1 MKNIK
6 FIGIALV
13 LLFSSGSVVAQSDE
27 KVKETNSEVVMT
39 KSELESFL
47 AKVAELRRKKLR
59 EQKELR
65 NKKDLAELRN
75 RYNTT
80 HHYGEYGREVS
91 REELYREID
100 RLNWRID
107 RLSYQGAYQQSGGSD
122 NSTII
127 MPGRDRGYVYDGG
140 RRETIVPV
148 KVKTDD
154 KNQKA
159 IWELEKKLD
168 SLKSIQKEDKE
179 MALLKAQFDAL
190 EAKLNNNK
198 PVEKVIIKKD
208 DKRSMLEDLLAKF
221 KNFKKQIFFENN
233 SSKLNANDLTYLS
246 DIANVLK
253 KHSELSVVLE
263 GWAST
268 RGNSQY
274 NKRLSMNRA
283 EVVKSAL
290 VNNGIDQKRVVS
302 SFQGEDKESTEAHA
316 RRVDISVILK

>member
-1 MKNIK
+1 M
-6 FIGIALV
+6 ALV
-13 LLFSSGSVVAQSDE
+13 LLLSSGSAVAQSNE
-27 KVKETNSEVVMT
+27 KTEKTNSEVVMT
-39 KSELESFL
+39 KAELESFL

-80 HHYGEYGREVS
+80 HRYGDYGREVS
-91 REELYREID
+91 RQELYREID
-100 RLNWRID
+100 RLSRRID

-127 MPGRDRGYVYDGG
+127 MPGRDGGYVYDGG
-140 RRETIVPV
+140 RRETIVP
-148 KVKTDD
+148 VKTDD

-168 SLKSIQKEDKE
+168 SLKSVQKEDKE

-190 EAKLNNNK
+190 EAKLNNQQK
-198 PVEKVIIKKD
+198 VEKMPEKVVIKTQE
-208 DKRSMLEDLLAKF
+208 KRSMLEELLFKF
-221 KNFKKQIFFENN
+221 KNFRKQIFFDNN
-233 SSKLNANDLTYLS
+233 SAKLNTGDLSYLTDVAN
-246 DIANVLK
+246 ILK
-253 KHSELSVVLE
+253 EHSELSVVLE

-274 NKRLSMNRA
+274 NKRLSMKRSEA
-283 EVVKSAL
+283 VKSAL
-290 VNNGIDQKRVVS
+290 LSNGIDSKRVIS